1 MAATSRLQSICT
13 RFITDT
19 IGDMNLLTKL
29 SGIRYGQK
37 KQTRPNDID
46 LLIEIKQ
53 FLTKKGISTHLEW
66 YVLFDKETHRSVGGC
81 KTVTKEE
88 AEYYL
93 IKNPDICWIDKNDLH
108 VIEVDGAAHDH
119 YVAKTDIRNQLY
131 RDAGI
136 NLVVLN
142 LAEIK
147 DRGMTP
153 TEFLEELL
161 F

>member
-1 MAATSRLQSICT
+1 MT
-13 RFITDT
+13 
-19 IGDMNLLTKL
+19 L
-29 SGIRYGQK
+29 SGIRYGQR

-53 FLTKKGISTHLEW
+53 FLAKKGVPIHLEW
-66 YVLFDKETHRSVGGC
+66 YILFDKESHKVTQIC
-81 KTVTKEE
+81 ETVTWNE

-93 IKNPDICWIDKNDLH
+93 IKNPDLCWIDKNGLH

-119 YVAKTDIRNQLY
+119 YVAKTNLRNQLY

-153 TEFLEELL
+153 TEFLEEL

>member
-1 MAATSRLQSICT
+1 MR
-13 RFITDT
+13 
-19 IGDMNLLTKL
+19 
-29 SGIRYGQK
+29 

-53 FLTKKGISTHLEW
+53 FLAKKRIRTHIEW
-66 YVLFDKETHRSVGGC
+66 YVLFDKQTRKVSKVCE
-81 KTVTKEE
+81 TVTREE

-93 IKNPDICWIDKNDLH
+93 VKNPDICWLDKNGLH
-108 VIEVDGAAHDH
+108 VIEVDGASHDH
-119 YVAKTDIRNQLY
+119 YVSKTLLRNQLY

-142 LAEIK
+142 LAEIREK
-147 DRGMTP
+147 GMTP
-153 TEFLEELL
+153 TEFLEEL

>member
-1 MAATSRLQSICT
+1 M
-13 RFITDT
+13 
-19 IGDMNLLTKL
+19 KL
-29 SGIRYGQK
+29 SGIRFGQR

-53 FLTKKGISTHLEW
+53 FLAGKGISTNLEW
-66 YVLFDKETHRSVGGC
+66 YVLFSKGAHSIAKIC
-81 KTVTKEE
+81 PMVTREE
-88 AEYYL
+88 AGYYL
-93 IKNPDICWIDKNDLH
+93 VKNPDLCWFKDDKLNI
-108 VIEVDGAAHDH
+108 IEVDGTSHDH
-119 YVAKTDIRNQLY
+119 YVAKTDLRNQLY

-147 DRGMTP
+147 EKGMTP
-153 TEFLEELL
+153 TEFLEEL

>member
-1 MAATSRLQSICT
+1 M
-13 RFITDT
+13 
-19 IGDMNLLTKL
+19 KL
-29 SGIRYGQK
+29 SGIRYGQG

-46 LLIEIKQ
+46 MLIEIKQ
-53 FLTKKGISTHLEW
+53 FLAKKGISAHLEW
-66 YVLFDKETHRSVGGC
+66 YVLFEKNTHKIENVC
-81 KTVTKEE
+81 EVVTREE

-93 IKNPDICWIDKNDLH
+93 VKNPDLCWMKDNRLNI
-108 VIEVDGAAHDH
+108 IEVDGASHDH
-119 YVAKTDIRNQLY
+119 HVAKTEARNQLY

-147 DRGMTP
+147 EKGMTP
-153 TEFLEELL
+153 IEFLEELL

>member
-1 MAATSRLQSICT
+1 M
-13 RFITDT
+13 
-19 IGDMNLLTKL
+19 KL

-53 FLTKKGISTHLEW
+53 FLAKKGINACIEW
-66 YVLFDKETHRSVGGC
+66 YILFKKHDLKMERVC
-81 KTVTKEE
+81 QTVTKEE
-88 AEYYL
+88 AEYY
-93 IKNPDICWIDKNDLH
+93 IVKNPDLYWFKDDKVNA
-108 VIEVDGAAHDH
+108 IEVDGAVHDH
-119 YVAKTDIRNQLY
+119 HVVKTSVRNQLY

-147 DRGMTP
+147 EKGMTP
-153 TEFLEELL
+153 IEYLEEL